1 MKAPNYR
8 EMRDMLSFREAE
20 NMMLR
25 DIQEILL
32 FGTKPY
38 AEIPDDEIMDMFI
51 ATFGSHYIPKKDVKE
66 VK

>member
-1 MKAPNYR
+1 MREPDYR

-20 NMMLR
+20 DMTYR

-51 ATFGSHYIPKKDVKE
+51 ATFGLQYIPKKKVKE
-66 VK
+66 IK

>member
-1 MKAPNYR
+1 MRVPDYR

-20 NMMLR
+20 NMTYR
-25 DIQEILL
+25 DIQEMLL

-51 ATFGSHYIPKKDVKE
+51 VTFGSHYIPKKKVKE

>member
-1 MKAPNYR
+1 MKVPDYA
-8 EMRDMLSFREAE
+8 EMKNMLSFREAE
-20 NMMLR
+20 DMTYR

-38 AEIPDDEIMDMFI
+38 MEIPNDEIMDMFI
-51 ATFGSHYIPKKDVKE
+51 ETFGSHYIPKKKVKE

>member
-51 ATFGSHYIPKKDVKE
+51 ATFGSHYIPKKKVKE

>member
-1 MKAPNYR
+1 MRVPDYR

-20 NMMLR
+20 DMTYR

-38 AEIPDDEIMDMFI
+38 AEISDDDIMDMFI
-51 ATFGSHYIPKKDVKE
+51 ATFGTAYIPKKKVKE
-66 VK
+66 TK